1 MKKMAALVI
10 VLCLFMPILSAATES
25 FGYKQ
30 LSDDKLIQL
39 YADVAQELRDRGKY
53 LYVELK
59 SGANGDEVSNIQ
71 RRLAELG
78 YYSKDLT
85 GKFDT
90 STANALKA
98 FEKASK
104 LKQDGIASVSD
115 QELLFNQKAV
125 SKPTPTPKPT
135 KKPTPTP
142 KPTKRPTPKP
152 SADPRKEYKKFDFE
166 SVARYPDE
174 YKGQK
179 VKITGSVVQVLGD
192 RKNGFEMRVAT
203 RGRYDNIV
211 YIYTLGN
218 HPANILED
226 DKITFY
232 CTMAGDYTYEST
244 MGASITLPLVQ
255 CDFYEMK

>member
-10 VLCLFMPILSAATES
+10 VLCLFMPILSVATES

-78 YYSKDLT
+78 YYSKDPT

-192 RKNGFEMRVAT
+192 K
-203 RGRYDNIV
+203 
-211 YIYTLGN
+211 
-218 HPANILED
+218 
-226 DKITFY
+226 K
-232 CTMAGDYTYEST
+232 MA
-244 MGASITLPLVQ
+244 L
-255 CDFYEMK
+255 K